1 MDCFHLELAI
11 KAQVAHPT
19 PRRAIKKWVLFLG
32 TLNAVVIGICP
43 FHKRR
48 IITPVAETVLGR
60 LAGAQFCGKGG
71 APSRDVGLPQTSA
84 VNAAAELSAL
94 LPQGLSSSIT
104 LLACQLS

>member
-43 FHKRR
+43 FPKCR
-48 IITPVAETVLGR
+48 IITL
-60 LAGAQFCGKGG
+60 
-71 APSRDVGLPQTSA
+71 
-84 VNAAAELSAL
+84 
-94 LPQGLSSSIT
+94 IT
-104 LLACQLS
+104 HLEEARHDTPDTAHRERSGHSD

>member
-43 FHKRR
+43 FPKCR
-48 IITPVAETVLGR
+48 IITLITHLDKAGIMTLQTQQPTPEHSPAVL
-60 LAGAQFCGKGG
+60 
-71 APSRDVGLPQTSA
+71 S
-84 VNAAAELSAL
+84 
-94 LPQGLSSSIT
+94 
-104 LLACQLS
+104 

>member
-43 FHKRR
+43 FHKCR
-48 IITPVAETVLGR
+48 INVNYAAFRGERGMQEK
-60 LAGAQFCGKGG
+60 AGI
-71 APSRDVGLPQTSA
+71 
-84 VNAAAELSAL
+84 
-94 LPQGLSSSIT
+94 SIT
-104 LLACQLS
+104 RMSLSWLADFYVICATLK

>member
-43 FHKRR
+43 FHKCR
-48 IITPVAETVLGR
+48 INEIMR
-60 LAGAQFCGKGG
+60 H
-71 APSRDVGLPQTSA
+71 
-84 VNAAAELSAL
+84 L
-94 LPQGLSSSIT
+94 LRADLMQEKDHFV
-104 LLACQLS
+104 

>member
-43 FHKRR
+43 FHKCR
-48 IITPVAETVLGR
+48 ISVIVERGGPHRCNKLLYFLASTPRHETR
-60 LAGAQFCGKGG
+60 SAG
-71 APSRDVGLPQTSA
+71 D
-84 VNAAAELSAL
+84 
-94 LPQGLSSSIT
+94 I
-104 LLACQLS
+104 